1 MKQLIE
7 QVLAGKQRGMARL
20 ITKIENSEEAA
31 QTAVTHLYP
40 HTGKAHVIGVT
51 GAPGSGKS
59 TLVNELAKAFRAQ
72 EKKVGIIAVDPSSP
86 FTGGALL
93 GDRVRMRDLSG
104 DKGIFMRSMAS
115 RGSLGGLSKATF
127 TAIKILDAGGYEI
140 IIVET
145 VGAGQAEVEIASA
158 AHTTLVIEAPGM
170 GDEVQSI
177 KAGILEIAD
186 ILVVN
191 KADRAGA
198 PRTVTALQNMLH
210 LGPIGGT
217 RHHGRIEKTVVM
229 SQEDADE
236 IWQTPV
242 IKTVAIKQEGIPELV
257 AQINHHK
264 EHLKETGGWLIRE
277 AVRSRREIFQLL
289 QDHFM
294 KQFQEAVSQAEQEEL
309 ITAVA
314 QRQLDPYTATQQLF
328 SQIKP

>member
-20 ITKIENSEEAA
+20 ITKIENSEAAA

-40 HTGKAHVIGVT
+40 HTGNAHVIGVT

-72 EKKVGIIAVDPSSP
+72 DKKVGIIAVDPSSP

-127 TAIKILDAGGYEI
+127 TAIKVLDAGGYEI

-217 RHHGRIEKTVVM
+217 RHHGRIEKTVTM

-236 IWQTPV
+236 IWQIPV

-257 AQINHHK
+257 AQVNHHR
-264 EHLKETGGWLIRE
+264 EHLKQTDGWLTRE

-289 QDHFM
+289 QDRFM
-294 KQFQEAVSQAEQEEL
+294 KQFQQAVSQAEQEEL

-314 QRQLDPYTATQQLF
+314 QRQLDPYTATEQLF
-328 SQIKP
+328 SQITT